1 MTNPNYKN
9 KIVQEYRRLG
19 RRKYRKKSG
28 KIILEGYH
36 LLNEAL
42 VAGIKIETVF
52 FTAEF
57 LQKDINQELLSK
69 ACSGIRLVEVT
80 PRMFQAMAQT
90 ENPQGI
96 GAIAFPPQNV
106 AVFPGEER
114 KKFEFP
120 RDSAH
125 FYLILDELQD
135 PGNLGTI
142 IRTAAAAAIN
152 GIFLLPGTVEPY
164 NPKAL
169 RASMGGIFYLPVIQV
184 QEIDSCLGFLRE
196 QNMQLVAADP
206 RGDRPY
212 HMVNFSNRPSAVI
225 IGNES
230 RGVSKSLL
238 KKADIRAYIPLQ
250 GKIAA
255 LNAAVAS
262 SVFIFESQRQKNHS
276 TFAR

>member
-1 MTNPNYKN
+1 MADINYRN
-9 KIVQEYRRLG
+9 KIMQEYRRLG

-42 VAGIKIETVF
+42 QAGVKIETVL

-57 LQKDINQELLSK
+57 LQKDANQILLAK
-69 ACSGIRLVEVT
+69 ACPGAGLVEVT
-80 PRMFQAMAQT
+80 PRMFQTIAQT

-96 GAIAFPPQNV
+96 GAIACLPENI
-106 AVFPGEER
+106 AVFTGEE

-120 RDSAH
+120 HEHIH
-125 FYLILDELQD
+125 FYLVLDALQD

-142 IRTAAAAAIN
+142 IRTAAAAAVS

-169 RASMGGIFYLPVIQV
+169 RASMGGIFYLPVMQV
-184 QEIDSCLGFLRE
+184 QDIDSCLNFFRE
-196 QNMQLVAADP
+196 QKIQLVAADP

-212 HMVNFSNRPSAVI
+212 YKVDFSSQSSAVI

-230 RGVSKSLL
+230 RGVRKSLL
-238 KKADIRAYIPLQ
+238 KKAGIRAYIPLE

-255 LNAAVAS
+255 LNAAIAS
-262 SVFIFESQRQKNHS
+262 SVFIFESQRQRNYGVLS
-276 TFAR
+276 G